1 MARKVADSEVY
12 VLKITLRGGSPPIWR
27 RIRISGGASLMDLH
41 RAIQA
46 VMGWDG
52 YHMFSFEKNRV
63 CFSDVSMFD
72 DMDDVDFADAGAA
85 SIQELLPRV
94 KDKCLYLYDF
104 GDSWE
109 HEVVLEKK
117 EEYDPGR
124 PLPECIAGKSA
135 CPPEDCGGLYGYYN
149 LLEILADPAHEE
161 YESVLEWVG
170 GPFDPSH
177 FDLERAKRELA
188 SAFRPRK
195 PRK

>member
-1 MARKVADSEVY
+1 MARKVATSEAY
-12 VLKITLRGGSPPIWR
+12 VLKITLRGGDPPIWR

-72 DMDDVDFADAGAA
+72 DMDDVDFADARAVT
-85 SIQELLPRV
+85 IQELLPRV
-94 KDKCLYLYDF
+94 KSKIVYLYDF

-109 HEVVLEKK
+109 HEVLLEKK
-117 EEYDPGR
+117 EEYDPGP